1 MGTPIKIFDLSEN
14 VFIDST
20 TLSTLP
26 PQKVFESVFKMFKFF
41 IAITLVLVVGALATP
56 QKAADV
62 KAPKEEPKA
71 AETPAQVP
79 EAPAKT
85 PVAPPAPT
93 KAVDEKPVDQ
103 KPAVPEKPV
112 VDEEPVVAEKPVVA
126 VEPVV
131 AEKPVV
137 TEKPVITEKPAVAE
151 KPAVTE
157 KPVIAEKPVA
167 AEKPITPEK
176 PVAVEEPVAAEEP
189 VVAEKPAINSADRTM
204 CSVKSASHLECLK
217 NANFDPSELMK
228 CGQTILSC
236 LSDRWNVEKWW

>member
-26 PQKVFESVFKMFKFF
+26 PQKVFKSVFKMFKFL
-41 IAITLVLVVGALATP
+41 ITITLVLVVGALATP

-62 KAPKEEPKA
+62 KVPKEEPKA

-79 EAPAKT
+79 EAPTKT

-103 KPAVPEKPV
+103 KPVVPEKPV
-112 VDEEPVVAEKPVVA
+112 VDEEPVIAEKPSVS
-126 VEPVV
+126 VE
-131 AEKPVV
+131 PVV
-137 TEKPVITEKPAVAE
+137 TEKPV
-151 KPAVTE
+151 
-157 KPVIAEKPVA
+157 
-167 AEKPITPEK
+167 TPEK

>member
-1 MGTPIKIFDLSEN
+1 MG
-14 VFIDST
+14 
-20 TLSTLP
+20 
-26 PQKVFESVFKMFKFF
+26 
-41 IAITLVLVVGALATP
+41 IAITLVFVVGALATP

-79 EAPAKT
+79 EAPTKT
-85 PVAPPAPT
+85 PVAPSAPT

-103 KPAVPEKPV
+103 KPAVP
-112 VDEEPVVAEKPVVA
+112 
-126 VEPVV
+126 
-131 AEKPVV
+131 
-137 TEKPVITEKPAVAE
+137 
-151 KPAVTE
+151 E

>member
-26 PQKVFESVFKMFKFF
+26 PQKVFKSVFKMFKFF

-62 KAPKEEPKA
+62 KVPKEEPKA

-79 EAPAKT
+79 EAPTKT

-103 KPAVPEKPV
+103 KPVVPEKPV
-112 VDEEPVVAEKPVVA
+112 VDEEPVVAEKPSVS
-126 VEPVV
+126 VEPV
-131 AEKPVV
+131 
-137 TEKPVITEKPAVAE
+137 
-151 KPAVTE
+151 VTE
-157 KPVIAEKPVA
+157 KPVIAEKPV
-167 AEKPITPEK
+167 TPEK

>member
-1 MGTPIKIFDLSEN
+1 MG
-14 VFIDST
+14 
-20 TLSTLP
+20 
-26 PQKVFESVFKMFKFF
+26 
-41 IAITLVLVVGALATP
+41 IAITLVFVVGALATP

-79 EAPAKT
+79 EAPTKT
-85 PVAPPAPT
+85 PVAPSAPT

-112 VDEEPVVAEKPVVA
+112 VDEEPVVAGKPVVA
-126 VEPVV
+126 
-131 AEKPVV
+131 
-137 TEKPVITEKPAVAE
+137 
-151 KPAVTE
+151 
-157 KPVIAEKPVA
+157 
-167 AEKPITPEK
+167 
-176 PVAVEEPVAAEEP
+176 EEA
-189 VVAEKPAINSADRTM
+189 VVAEKPAINSADREM